1 MEEKF
6 IKPKTNP
13 KCSIGNKN
21 MKEAD
26 QTRPNPFPITK
37 NTTEIYAKQ
46 EINIAVLAV
55 FAIVYGP

>member
-6 IKPKTNP
+6 IKPNTNP

-37 NTTEIYAKQ
+37 NTVDIYAEKTV
-46 EINIAVLAV
+46 I
-55 FAIVYGP
+55 FK